1 MNRSRLA
8 SISMMLAG
16 LVAGNV
22 GAQSET
28 AAFAA
33 DFERFRAAIRAN
45 DAEAAADLTAL
56 PFLFDGR
63 PRDRAGFLAEVYP
76 ALFDAEVRE
85 CIAEAEPAQE
95 ESYFAV
101 YCGTYIFYFGKTA
114 GGYRLQDFVADPEA
128 SE

>member
-1 MNRSRLA
+1 
-8 SISMMLAG
+8 MMFAG
-16 LVAGNV
+16 FIAGNA

-76 ALFDAEVRE
+76 ALFDDEVRG
-85 CIAEAEPAQE
+85 CVAEAEPAQE
-95 ESYFAV
+95 ESHFVV
-101 YCGTYIFYFGKTA
+101 YCGTYIFYFGMTA